1 MNGLEVKLS
10 VPATLSAL
18 LEVKRRRSPLAA
30 ADEHA
35 L

>member
-10 VPATLSAL
+10 VPAALSPL
-18 LEVKRRRSPLAA
+18 LEVKRRCSPLAA
-30 ADEHA
+30 ADQHA